1 MISSTFENVCL
12 GRAERVLH
20 IHDGAARQPQQVDR
34 TLRNTRFIAVR
45 LRHDDI
51 LVFDDALGDGHLDLA
66 LPALPFLASELR
78 GCPRSVRQLSLTR
91 MCHFT
96 RMCSP
101 CMQPGITHQP
111 PRSHGGT
118 CTSRSCAA
126 GPWRWTVPWGRANGG
141 AHSSHAVRT
150 DGVQGEGSGATGAV
164 KGSDRA

>member
-34 TLRNTRFIAVR
+34 TLRNTRFISVR
-45 LRHDDI
+45 VRHDDI
-51 LVFDDALGDGHLDLA
+51 LVFDDALGAGHLDLA

-78 GCPRSVRQLSLTR
+78 GCPRSVRQLPLTR

-164 KGSDRA
+164 NGSDRA